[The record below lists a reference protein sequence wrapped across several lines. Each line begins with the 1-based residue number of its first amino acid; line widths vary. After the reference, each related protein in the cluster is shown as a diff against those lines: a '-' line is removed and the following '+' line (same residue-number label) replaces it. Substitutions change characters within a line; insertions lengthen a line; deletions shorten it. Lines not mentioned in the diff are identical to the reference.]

1 MANLVT
7 SEKIL
12 PLLQPALKDVKV
24 DIEKDDTKNLV
35 VRFST
40 PDRVVLRPAVEKILS
55 DNNIVFGEITS
66 KSLAGSFGGTEI
78 DTYDLKRIR
87 LRYKLQGNKG
97 SGGGA
102 EATKLTESAQCLYAA
117 IAFGLGREIKSND
130 ITPSNVK
137 KYSYL
142 FDIDETNERILKE
155 LPDEWIDSSLLGAN
169 KLFQKFKGKG
179 NYVFHRGSSAVARIE
194 AAFKRVSKNENVRI
208 NINKWNPSDIWMI
221 SEEFSFSFFDKE
233 NTILGLNQVI
243 QEKLEDNI
251 LIGVSLKKIVGN
263 VRISVKNIFRDMKT
277 CKYYDGYEYSK
288 KSIDGYILL
297 TGGTK
302 IQYRSFGAGDGLTGW
317 QGEVKGA
324 NANQGKISLGPTN
337 LILKNHGQKTIPTDA
352 AKRVRDEPDTVFAEI
367 SKGLTKYARMTKAEI
382 SKLENDPKIYTL
394 KFLYSKLQVTQLLD
408 ILENKLLKKDK
419 RDQIVEDLY
428 LYASSQSK
436 YSSAYYKLE

>member
-7 SEKIL
+7 AGEIL
-12 PLLQPALKDVKV
+12 PLIEPTLSTANIINIKD
-24 DIEKDDTKNLV
+24 
-35 VRFST
+35 T
-40 PDRVVLRPAVEKILS
+40 PKILEYRIES
-55 DNNIVFGEITS
+55 DDRSVDRDKVEQILDKNNITYGELTRDV
-66 KSLAGSFGGTEI
+66 GGFGGSEI
-78 DTYDLKRIR
+78 VTFDMKRVRII
-87 LRYKLQGNKG
+87 YKLKGSRG

-102 EATKLTESAQCLYAA
+102 EATTLTESAQCLYAA
-117 IAFGLGREIKSND
+117 IAFGLGREITSND
-130 ITPSNVK
+130 ITQDNVK
-137 KYSYL
+137 KYSKF
-142 FDIDETNERILKE
+142 FDINETNERILNE
-155 LPDEWIDSSLLGAN
+155 LPDEWVESSLLGAN
-169 KLFQKFKGKG
+169 KLYQTFKGKG
-179 NYVFHRGSSAVARIE
+179 KYIFHRGSKEVDKIE
-194 AAFKRVSKNENVRI
+194 ASFKRVSKNENVRI

-221 SEEFSFSFFDKE
+221 SDDFSFSFFDKE

-243 QEKLEDNI
+243 QEKLEENI
-251 LIGVSLKKIVGN
+251 LIGVSLKKIIGN

-288 KSIDGYILL
+288 KSIDGYVLL

-337 LILKNHGQKTIPTDA
+337 LILKNHGQKTIPTNA
-352 AKRVRDEPDTVFAEI
+352 AKRVREEPDKVFSEI
-367 SKGLTKYARMTKAEI
+367 SKGLAKYARMTKTEI
-382 SKLENDPKIYTL
+382 NKLKNDPKIYTL

-419 RDQIVEDLY
+419 RNQIVEDLY

>member
-12 PLLQPALKDVKV
+12 PLIQPALKDVKV
-24 DIEKDDTKNLV
+24 DIEKNDTKNLV

-243 QEKLEDNI
+243 QEKLENNI

-352 AKRVRDEPDTVFAEI
+352 AKRVKDEPDKVFAEI
-367 SKGLTKYARMTKAEI
+367 SKGLAKYARMTKAEI
-382 SKLENDPKIYTL
+382 SKLKNEPKIYTL

>member
-12 PLLQPALKDVKV
+12 PLIQPVLPDAN
-24 DIEKDDTKNLV
+24 IINIKN
-35 VRFST
+35 T
-40 PDRVVLRPAVEKILS
+40 PKILEFRVES
-55 DNNIVFGEITS
+55 DNRAVDRQNVESLLIKNRISFGELTRDV
-66 KSLAGSFGGTEI
+66 GSFGGSEI
-78 DTYDLKRIR
+78 VTFDMKRVRII
-87 LRYKLQGNKG
+87 YKLKDNRG

-102 EATKLTESAQCLYAA
+102 DDTRRNESAQALYAA
-117 IAFGLGREIKSND
+117 IAFGLKRKITIED
-130 ITPSNVK
+130 INGVNVK
-137 KYSYL
+137 KFSDK
-142 FDIDETNERILKE
+142 FVIDENVNIILDE
-155 LPDEWIDSSLLGAN
+155 LPDEWIESSLLGAN
-169 KLFQKFKGKG
+169 KLYEKFKKGK
-179 NYVFHRGSSAVARIE
+179 YVFHRGSKQVDLINDI
-194 AAFKRVSKNENVRI
+194 FSKVKKLEKFRMD
-208 NINKWNPSDIWMI
+208 INKWNPSDIWMI
-221 SEEFSFSFFDKE
+221 RKDFNFDDLTKE
-233 NTILGLNQVI
+233 KTILGLNQVI
-243 QEKLEDNI
+243 QEKLEENI
-251 LIGVSLKKIVGN
+251 LIGVSLKKIIGN

-352 AKRVRDEPDTVFAEI
+352 AKRVREEPDKVFSEI
-367 SKGLTKYARMTKAEI
+367 SKGLVKYARMTKAEI
-382 SKLENDPKIYTL
+382 NKLKNDPKIYTL

>member
-179 NYVFHRGSSAVARIE
+179 NYVFHRGSSAVSRIE
-194 AAFKRVSKNENVRI
+194 GAFKRVSKNENVRI

-352 AKRVRDEPDTVFAEI
+352 AKRVRNEPDKVFAEI
-367 SKGLTKYARMTKAEI
+367 SKGLAKYARMTKAEI
-382 SKLENDPKIYTL
+382 SKLKNDPKIYTL

>member
-243 QEKLEDNI
+243 QEKLENNI

-352 AKRVRDEPDTVFAEI
+352 AKRVRNEPDEVFAEI
-367 SKGLTKYARMTKAEI
+367 SKGLAKYARMTKAEI
-382 SKLENDPKIYTL
+382 SKLKNDPKIYTL

>member
-78 DTYDLKRIR
+78 DTYDLKSIR
-87 LRYKLQGNKG
+87 LRYKLQCNKG

-352 AKRVRDEPDTVFAEI
+352 AKRVRNEPDKVFAEI
-367 SKGLTKYARMTKAEI
+367 SKGLAKYARMTKAEI
-382 SKLENDPKIYTL
+382 SKLKNDPKIYTL

>member
-243 QEKLEDNI
+243 QEKLENNI

-352 AKRVRDEPDTVFAEI
+352 AKRVRNEPDEVFAEI
-367 SKGLTKYARMTKAEI
+367 SKGLAKYVRMTKAEI
-382 SKLENDPKIYTL
+382 SKLKNDPKIYTL